1 MDDDPYLWLEALDD
15 DNALDWVRQHNEP
28 TLARLAGAR
37 FEQLR
42 SEALEI
48 SDSDDR
54 IPGVMRRGEFLYNF
68 WVDAANPRGL
78 WRRTTL
84 EEYRKDSPA
93 WDVIIDVDA
102 LAVAEGENWVW
113 GGAGINAPGYRRA
126 LVSLSRGGGDASV
139 IREFDMISMEFVDDG
154 FQLPE
159 SKSEVD
165 FEDDDTLL
173 VGTDFGAG
181 SLTDSGYPRVIKRW
195 RRGTR
200 LEDAE
205 TVFEVSAT
213 DVAVGVGAS
222 AEPGFERTFLFRMVD
237 FHNKE
242 TLELRDG
249 ELIRL
254 DIPSDCSMAV
264 HRDWAM
270 LLLISDW
277 QRNGETYRAGS
288 ALVTDYESLVDGSA
302 KFHVVFEPGGEDFLA
317 IGTFTGDRFLSIK
330 LRNVA
335 TVVEVATPGT
345 WEFEP
350 LPGVPEHASTGLA
363 ALDTFSDEIF
373 LYTTDFVKP
382 PRLLHGTAATSVTE
396 IKSAPPRFDPEG
408 LVVTQQFASSADGTR
423 VPYFLVAHQ
432 HSTGPSPTLLSGYGA
447 FRVAEVPSYL
457 GVLGRQWLMRGGSYA
472 LANIRGG
479 GEFGP
484 GWHEQAV
491 RKNRHKVAEDFAAV
505 AADLVATGAT
515 TAKQLGGM
523 GGSAGGLL
531 MGVMLTKYPELFGAL
546 YCGNPLL
553 DMRRYHLL
561 SAGASWVAEFGDP
574 DDPAQWEFIRE
585 YSPYHNI
592 VADRD
597 YPPVL
602 ITTSAGDDRVHPGH
616 ARKMTAALE
625 DAGHEVLYYED
636 TEGGH
641 AGANNNAQAAF
652 DRAVKYE
659 FLLQKLFGKD

>member
-1 MDDDPYLWLEALDD
+1 MDDDQYLWLEAIDD
-15 DNALDWVRQHNEP
+15 EQALDWVKQHNES
-28 TLARLAGAR
+28 TLAQLSGAR

-42 SEALEI
+42 TEALEI
-48 SDSDDR
+48 FDSDDR
-54 IPGVMRRGEFLYNF
+54 IPGVLRRGEFLYNF
-68 WVDAANPRGL
+68 WVDATNPRGL

-93 WDVIIDVDA
+93 WDVVIDVDA
-102 LAVAEGENWVW
+102 LAAAEGENWVW

-126 LVSLSRGGGDASV
+126 LVVLSRGGGDSSV
-139 IREFDMISMEFVDDG
+139 IREFDMIAREFVTDG
-154 FQLPE
+154 FNLPE
-159 SKSEVD
+159 SKSDVD

-173 VGTDFGAG
+173 VGTDFGEG

-200 LEDAE
+200 LEEAE
-205 TVFEVSAT
+205 TVFEGSAK
-213 DVAVGVGAS
+213 DVAVSAGVNDQ
-222 AEPGFERTFLFRMVD
+222 PGFERTFLYRMVD

-242 TLELRDG
+242 TFELRDG
-249 ELIRL
+249 ELLRL
-254 DIPSDCSMAV
+254 DIPTDCSMAA

-270 LLLISDW
+270 LVLISDW
-277 QRNGETYRAGS
+277 VGADTTYRAGS
-288 ALVTDYESLVDGSA
+288 VLVTDYESLVAGA
-302 KFHVVFEPGGEDFLA
+302 AEFHVVFEPGGEDFFA
-317 IGTFTGDRFLSIK
+317 MGTFTGERFLSIK

-350 LPGVPEHASTGLA
+350 LPGVPENASTGLA
-363 ALDTFSDEIF
+363 GLDPYGDELF

-382 PRLLHGTAATSVTE
+382 PRLLHGTAASEVRE
-396 IKSAPPRFDPEG
+396 IKSSPTLFDADD
-408 LVVTQQFASSADGTR
+408 LVVTQQFATSADGTQ
-423 VPYFLVAHQ
+423 VPYFLVAHRN
-432 HSTGPSPTLLSGYGA
+432 STGPSPTLLSGYGA

-457 GVLGRQWLMRGGSYA
+457 GALGKQWLTRGGSYA

-484 GWHEQAV
+484 AWHEQAT

-505 AADLVATGAT
+505 AEDLAATGAT
-515 TAKQLGGM
+515 TAKQLGAM

-531 MGVMLTKYPELFGAL
+531 VGVMLTKYPELFGAL

-574 DDPAQWEFIRE
+574 DDPAEWAFIKE
-585 YSPYHNI
+585 YSPYHN
-592 VADRD
+592 VSASRD
-597 YPPVL
+597 YPPVM
-602 ITTSAGDDRVHPGH
+602 ITTSVGDDRVHPGH
-616 ARKMTAALE
+616 ARKMAAALE
-625 DAGHEVLYYED
+625 AAGHEVLYYED

-659 FLLQKLFGKD
+659 FLLQKLFR